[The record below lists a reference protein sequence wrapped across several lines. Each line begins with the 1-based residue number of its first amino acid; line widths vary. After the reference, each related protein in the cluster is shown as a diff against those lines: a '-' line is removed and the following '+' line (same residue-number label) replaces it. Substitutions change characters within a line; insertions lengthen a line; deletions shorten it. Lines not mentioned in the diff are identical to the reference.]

1 MRLYVSGVCAN
12 VVGHVNVD
20 VEGARGRFVIE
31 IRCRIEYELS
41 VITERKLMPY
51 RFHGSSFFF
60 RVRKIDGR
68 KGRNPNARNLNAII
82 NIHGGNLME
91 FLIRK

>member
-51 RFHGSSFFF
+51 RFDGSSFFF
-60 RVRKIDGR
+60 RVKKIDGR
-68 KGRNPNARNLNAII
+68 KV
-82 NIHGGNLME
+82 
-91 FLIRK
+91 RKKSECSKFERDY